1 MNIVMLGLQATGKTT
16 YAVGVYAGMTNGM
29 YSGLRLVQVTDSV
42 ATLNAGLERLS
53 RRLAV
58 IRTDTE
64 EAETIGLQVQ
74 TADDETHDLRVP
86 DRSGEAL
93 RGTLHGRSWDSA
105 LLDELRE
112 AEGLLL
118 FLRPRRVKPGEPVV
132 EVAALAPPAD
142 ADDGEGSDE
151 SPWAPSMMPT
161 DASMVDALQEFC
173 EASGRESIPV
183 AIVISA
189 WDEVEGLTPARW
201 LDTRVPLLAQYLQV
215 NSDRF
220 SPAVFGVSVQGD
232 TFSESNDEDQA
243 EPGEDLIADDE
254 PDPWERASC
263 VDAEGGSVELVAPL
277 VWIIGTDD

>member
-29 YSGLRLVQVTDSV
+29 YSGLRLVEVTDSV

-53 RRLAV
+53 RRLPV
-58 IRTDTE
+58 TRTDAE

-118 FLRPRRVKPGEPVV
+118 FLRPRRIKPGEPVV
-132 EVAALAPPAD
+132 EVAALAPPSAD
-142 ADDGEGSDE
+142 GAQASNE

-173 EASGRESIPV
+173 DASGCESIPV

-201 LDTRVPLLAQYLQV
+201 LETRVPLLAQYLQA

-220 SPAVFGVSVQGD
+220 TPAVFGVSVQGD
-232 TFSESNDEDQA
+232 TFNEPENDEQVNPS
-243 EPGEDLIADDE
+243 EGLIAEDE

-263 VDAEGGSVELVAPL
+263 VDAEGQPVELVAPL